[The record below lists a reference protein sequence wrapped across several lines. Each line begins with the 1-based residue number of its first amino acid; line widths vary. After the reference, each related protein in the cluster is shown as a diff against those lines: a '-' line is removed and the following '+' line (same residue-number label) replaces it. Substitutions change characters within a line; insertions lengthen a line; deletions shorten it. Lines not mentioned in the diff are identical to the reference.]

1 MRRLARRRR
10 DQTRGYP
17 TLHADESPVSPAA
30 LIPVAPVLALM
41 LGEIYAGTGKIL
53 VPCGVGQLP
62 PCSGRALRDLS
73 LLLLSPVGVDLVVGD
88 SLVVGAE
95 EDEAVRWG
103 LDMIAPSVA
112 PVCASLAG
120 LYGACRQ
127 DKWVGLEGIGC
138 TTTMEIWRN
147 DAVMGM

>member
-1 MRRLARRRR
+1 MSGHRVVQLW
-10 DQTRGYP
+10 
-17 TLHADESPVSPAA
+17 HAHESPVSPAA
-30 LIPVAPVLALM
+30 LIPVVAVLALM

-95 EDEAVRWG
+95 KDEAVRWG
-103 LDMIAPSVA
+103 LDMIIPSVA

-120 LYGACRQ
+120 LYGGCRQ
-127 DKWVGLEGIGC
+127 EIRVGLEGIGC
-138 TTTMEIWRN
+138 TTTMDNSLN
-147 DAVMGM
+147 DAVMDM